1 MDIIQGIDI
10 DSLVRKIYVV
20 SPNLPQSDEFSRQMR
35 AKLKEQI
42 KDKVPKVELEHLDL
56 SYIILNVKRSL
67 TDFQKRIDSVVQ
79 QQLRRTTRVRKINQ
93 DYQDLIT
100 ESNQKHKHSCGKL
113 GSSTSLQTDKE
124 PNCSTTQINKEAET
138 DLVGLVQVE
147 SLPVSASSNLVTIII
162 PSILQE
168 KLQSVKYKISIDLN
182 RLDLTKRILDFNV
195 SQLESD
201 IKKNSSNVVEVI
213 EGIQRQECKLTYK
226 INDRDNLQL
235 VDETQIA
242 VNNIPQIEIKTP
254 VGESE
259 TRASVLIVHE
269 KDAETPTQIKERA
282 QKRKISK
289 RLNLNSPPKKR
300 GRKPGSKNK
309 VKPQK
314 SELAKYVEMFEC
326 NGQSPSSAVSQTVTS
341 TTQNWEIMP
350 DQTPQIAYFMNG
362 EWTTLNAASNN
373 VVNTMVT
380 TTNLEDTTE
389 NGNCIPF
396 DDFVNFIE
404 NPSFDVG
411 NNVIAQVLGDT
422 VNTQEPAI
430 TLHHQIN
437 DTPMSD
443 ANTQTNQNDLP
454 GQKIDDCITL
464 PPPNSQD
471 TNVNSCSKG
480 IKSEA
485 LRLISTQE
493 NNNNV
498 IFSTCRSMP
507 SLDIEDGDLFCSPP
521 KETNTSDGIIAF
533 SMKPNESSTS
543 HHYRSTKQNENIST
557 SVNNLSIQQ
566 TKDILT
572 SDPAINVDRTEIL
585 QSLSDTSKDE
595 LISKYMG
602 MPSNVKDKNVV
613 IKEMSLLEIENDF
626 DGSLLDFNNCLDDDL
641 LSLAPSSCFNSPM
654 DDRFG
659 DSKFLNIEEPELNS
673 CIESVQSIAVPAPR
687 SHLEMGLVTFVED
700 EINPALKS
708 FKIPKVKTV
717 MQSNNSPEKLRDK
730 QLLPM
735 SKKTDETIS
744 TNKSPLVSVK
754 SSKSQVLQTSTND
767 LTSTFAKQKQTIS
780 SLEITDLFGLICYKF
795 LADMCFES
803 NCRAS
808 HQLLDLGIISIS
820 VRVLG
825 NEVLNT
831 AYRFIWRNYKLFKF
845 YFPIFCEEYGR
856 RKMRH
861 KLLTMLRDC
870 ELQPKC
876 KNFIKNIY
884 ANLIGCGLSKVNA
897 CRLVLNRAKDK
908 SHSAIDV
915 LLDLIIESDAHMF
928 GSAIEKFSNVD
939 GYKFSMKHINELAT
953 VCLRSGSSELVQAL
967 IKCLIN
973 VDQTDF
979 LTLRSLDL
987 IQLLEV
993 IKSGGDM

>member
-1 MDIIQGIDI
+1 MDFIQRIDV
-10 DSLVRKIYVV
+10 DALVRKIYVV
-20 SPNLPQSDEFSRQMR
+20 SPNLPQSDEYIRQMR

-56 SYIILNVKRSL
+56 SYIILNIKRSL
-67 TDFQKRIDSVVQ
+67 SDFQRRIDDSVAQ
-79 QQLRRTTRVRKINQ
+79 QQLRRTTRVRKINR
-93 DYQDLIT
+93 DYQDLIA
-100 ESNQKHKHSCGKL
+100 EQSLKHKYSRGRL
-113 GSSTSLQTDKE
+113 ESSSSIQNDKE
-124 PNCSTTQINKEAET
+124 PNCSTTQINKKAET

-147 SLPVSASSNLVTIII
+147 SLPVSASTNLVTIVI

-182 RLDLTKRILDFNV
+182 RLDLTKKILDLNV

-201 IKKNSSNVVEVI
+201 IKKNSSNVVEVV

-226 INDRDNLQL
+226 MNDRDNLQL

-242 VNNIPQIEIKTP
+242 VNNIPRIEVKTP
-254 VGESE
+254 VCESE
-259 TRASVLIVHE
+259 TKASVLIVHE
-269 KDAETPTQIKERA
+269 NDAETPTKTKERA
-282 QKRKISK
+282 PKRKTSK
-289 RLNLNSPPKKR
+289 RSNLNSPPKKR

-309 VKPQK
+309 VKAQK

-326 NGQSPSSAVSQTVTS
+326 NGNSPSSAVSQMVTS

-350 DQTPQIAYFMNG
+350 GQTPQIAYFMNG
-362 EWTTLNAASNN
+362 EWTTLSATSNSA
-373 VVNTMVT
+373 VNTLVT

-389 NGNCIPF
+389 NENCIPF

-411 NNVIAQVLGDT
+411 NNVIAQVLSDT
-422 VNTQEPAI
+422 VITQEQAI
-430 TLHHQIN
+430 TLPNQIN
-437 DTPMSD
+437 NKPMSD
-443 ANTQTNQNDLP
+443 ANTRANQNDLP
-454 GQKIDDCITL
+454 GQTVDCITL
-464 PPPNSQD
+464 PPPSRQD
-471 TNVNSCSKG
+471 TKE
-480 IKSEA
+480 IKSET
-485 LRLISTQE
+485 LRFVPIQE
-493 NNNNV
+493 NNNV

-521 KETNTSDGIIAF
+521 KEANISDDIIAF

-543 HHYRSTKQNENIST
+543 QHYRPTKQNENRSA
-557 SVNNLSIQQ
+557 SDNNGSIQQ
-566 TKDILT
+566 TKDTLT
-572 SDPAINVDRTEIL
+572 NDYPINEDRRDIL

-595 LISKYMG
+595 MISKYME

-626 DGSLLDFNNCLDDDL
+626 DGSILDFNNCLDDDL
-641 LSLAPSSCFNSPM
+641 LSLAPSSCFNSPV

-659 DSKFLNIEEPELNS
+659 DSRLLNIEESEFNS
-673 CIESVQSIAVPAPR
+673 CLESVKSIATVPAPR
-687 SHLEMGLVTFVED
+687 SHLEMGLVTFFED

-717 MQSNNSPEKLRDK
+717 MQSYNSPEKLHCNQPKKADK
-730 QLLPM
+730 PI
-735 SKKTDETIS
+735 T
-744 TNKSPLVSVK
+744 TNKSPLGLVK
-754 SSKSQVLQTSTND
+754 SSKSQVLHASTNN
-767 LTSTFAKQKQTIS
+767 LRSTGAKPKKTIS
-780 SLEITDLFGLICYKF
+780 SFEITNLFGFICYKF
-795 LADMCFES
+795 LADKCFEP
-803 NCRAS
+803 NCRAL
-808 HQLLDLGIISIS
+808 HQLRGLDIISIS
-820 VRVLG
+820 VSVLG
-825 NEVLNT
+825 NEVLNI

-870 ELQPKC
+870 ELQPNC
-876 KNFIKNIY
+876 KYFFKNIY
-884 ANLIGCGLSKVNA
+884 VNLIGCGLSKVNA
-897 CRLVLNRAKDK
+897 CRLVLSRVKDK

-915 LLDLIIESDAHMF
+915 LLELIIESDAHMF
-928 GSAIEKFSNVD
+928 GSIIEQFSNVN

-953 VCLRSGSSELVQAL
+953 VCLRSGSSELVPAL
-967 IKCLIN
+967 INCLIY
-973 VDQTDF
+973 VDKTD
-979 LTLRSLDL
+979 LRTLRSLEL